1 MERSVAIY
9 PSLSS
14 HMHTPLFYGKI
25 SHYTNIPF
33 IFINSLYNLKQLN
46 IIPLINNFIPRGHKG
61 IPTLSEG
68 VSDVKGLFDYHLLV
82 HCPFLVFEV
91 ANLLFINS
99 FCIRL
104 CISDFKFDILRY
116 MYFCYWIHWNM
127 EKGEQNSLCI

>member
-1 MERSVAIY
+1 MERSVAVY

-46 IIPLINNFIPRGHKG
+46 IITLINNFIPRGLKG

-68 VSDVKGLFDYHLLV
+68 VSGCQGTIWLSPVGSLSIFSV
-82 HCPFLVFEV
+82 
-91 ANLLFINS
+91 
-99 FCIRL
+99 
-104 CISDFKFDILRY
+104 
-116 MYFCYWIHWNM
+116 WG
-127 EKGEQNSLCI
+127 GELAFYK